1 MVHTALQL
9 GAIRPSEKV
18 YRWVPLYA
26 YWDPH
31 FKTGLVLAD
40 GVIALGLWCF
50 WRFLHNTPAQ
60 AAVVVPVLTM
70 AQVLIAAS
78 VAMIDGGPRRLWRPY
93 EVLAGTDYIGAV
105 AEVDSPQAFLRGY
118 PRLMPELPMHCQTH
132 PPGGV
137 LFLWVVGQLFG
148 AGPVPAAWATILAS
162 SLAVPA
168 VYLLARD
175 VLDEPAARLAAGFFI
190 LSPSIVMFSAT
201 LLDAV
206 FAVPIVWSIYFLWK
220 ARASRPTFYG
230 ALAGGAAAIAA
241 MMTFSASFLGLWAA
255 TVFVLTALAER
266 ERSRNTLVAWLAAAA
281 TFAASYAALYA
292 WSGYDPL
299 ATLAEAMTGQKRIM
313 AGRGHDSLR
322 QDLHFALANLVAFL
336 FCAGLPLVALWMRR
350 VVRLLRGG
358 DRSRDRLF
366 AGSFVIALAIFDAA
380 PLYTLEV
387 EHIWLFLVPFLAIGA
402 AAVAG
407 KDDVPGGDEQAVG
420 RLALVLLAVQ
430 TVLMEVFLET
440 TW

>member
-1 MVHTALQL
+1 M
-9 GAIRPSEKV
+9 I
-18 YRWVPLYA
+18 
-26 YWDPH
+26 
-31 FKTGLVLAD
+31 
-40 GVIALGLWCF
+40 
-50 WRFLHNTPAQ
+50 
-60 AAVVVPVLTM
+60 

-93 EVLAGTDYIGAV
+93 EVLADTDYIGAV
-105 AEVDSPQAFLRGY
+105 AEVDSPQSFLREY
-118 PRLMPELPMHCQTH
+118 PRLMPGLPMHCQTH

-137 LFLWVVGQLFG
+137 LFLWAIALLFG

-206 FAVPIVWSIYFLWK
+206 FAVPIVWSVYFLWK
-220 ARASRPTFYG
+220 ARAWRPVLFGT
-230 ALAGGAAAIAA
+230 LAGATGSVAA
-241 MMTFSASFLGLWAA
+241 MMTFSASFLGLWATA
-255 TVFVLTALAER
+255 VFVLTALAER
-266 ERSRNTLVAWLAAAA
+266 ERARNTLVALVAGAA
-281 TFAASYAALYA
+281 TFAAFYAALYA

-299 ATLAEAMTGQKRIM
+299 ATLAEAMAGQKRIM

-336 FCAGLPLVALWMRR
+336 FCAGVALAALWMRR

-358 DRSRDRLF
+358 GRSRDSLF
-366 AGSFVIALAIFDAA
+366 AGSFVIALAIFDSA

-387 EHIWLFLVPFLAIGA
+387 EHIWLFLVPFLAIAA

-407 KDDVPGGDEQAVG
+407 GDKSGSDEQGVA